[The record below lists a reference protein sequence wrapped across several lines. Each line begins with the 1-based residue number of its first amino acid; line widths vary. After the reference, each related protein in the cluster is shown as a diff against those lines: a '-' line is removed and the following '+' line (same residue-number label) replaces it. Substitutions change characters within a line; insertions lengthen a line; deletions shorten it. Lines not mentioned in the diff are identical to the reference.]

1 MEEVTIKSIF
11 MINEDFYENVKFKGT
26 YKNFVDMVLEN
37 YKFIKIYESDK
48 EIYLNTDCIMSFEL
62 GDDWLFRK
70 KEYYRKRRLNQKK
83 I

>member
-26 YKNFVDMVLEN
+26 YKNFVDMVDE
-37 YKFIKIYESDK
+37 YKFVRIYENDK

-62 GDDWLFRK
+62 GDD
-70 KEYYRKRRLNQKK
+70 
-83 I
+83 